1 MRYHY
6 TRNTL
11 YVRGSFQ
18 AVSTGVDGGLRH
30 VSTLLNHTVDKDFDH
45 NDPLVFIRGLL
56 ADAKYADDAFGLL
69 TAVSMKDLCILQYDY
84 ITVFVTAGVS
94 NPNPDPAKP
103 HTINIIVTS
112 NEGFSDAALLETIIT
127 VTEAKAH
134 ALRLLG
140 RDFTGTTSDAVIVA
154 SEGDVKHTYAGTF
167 TEPGKRIYAAA
178 LHGVMEAVKRHE
190 DTVEATA
197 PTYFI
202 YSRYN
207 DHGWF
212 EWKKEGCPYYPCHF
226 PGQSCDFCYCPFYP
240 CHDESLGEWIDS
252 SSNGQKVWACT
263 NCLLLHKP
271 NVADYLKKHPDA
283 TIAEL
288 KKVDEDTTQ

>member
-6 TRNTL
+6 TNNTL
-11 YVRGSFQ
+11 YVRGRFT
-18 AVSTGVDGGLRH
+18 AVSTGVDGGIRQ
-30 VSTLLNHTVDKDFDH
+30 VSTLLNHTVSKDFDH
-45 NDPLVFIRGLL
+45 ADPKEYIRGLL
-56 ADAKYADDAFGLL
+56 AGANYADDAFGLL
-69 TAVSMKDLCILQYDY
+69 TAVSMQHLCVLQYDY

-94 NPNPDPAKP
+94 NPNPDPTRP

-112 NEGFSDAALLETIIT
+112 NKGFSTASLLETIIT

-140 RDFTGTTSDAVIVA
+140 RDFTGTTSDAVITA
-154 SEGDVKHTYAGTF
+154 SEGEPVHTYAGTF
-167 TEPGKRIYAAA
+167 TEPGKRIYAAV

-190 DTVEATA
+190 GTVSGPGPA
-197 PTYFI
+197 YFI

-207 DHGWF
+207 GHGWF
-212 EWKKEGCPYYPCHF
+212 EWKKKDCPYYPCHF

-252 SSNGQKVWACT
+252 STSGQKVWACT

-271 NVADYLKKHPDA
+271 HVAAYLKDHPDA
-283 TIAEL
+283 TLAEL
-288 KKVDEDTTQ
+288 KKVDEQINQ

>member
-6 TRNTL
+6 TKNTL
-11 YVRGSFQ
+11 YVRGAFH
-18 AVSTGVDGGLRH
+18 AVSTGVDGGLRD

-45 NDPLVFIRGLL
+45 SDPLVFIRGLL
-56 ADAKYADDAFGLL
+56 TDATYADDAFGLL

-94 NPNPDPAKP
+94 NPNPDPTKP

-127 VTEAKAH
+127 ATEAKAH

-140 RDFTGTTSDAVIVA
+140 RDFTGTTSDAVIAA
-154 SEGDVKHTYAGTF
+154 SEGDVIHTYAGTF
-167 TEPGKRIYAAA
+167 TEPGKRIYAAV
-178 LHGVMEAVKRHE
+178 LQGVTEAVKRHE
-190 DTVEATA
+190 DTIEAAA

-202 YSRYN
+202 YSRYI

-226 PGQSCDFCYCPFYP
+226 AGQSCDFCYCPYYP

-252 SSNGQKVWACT
+252 SSIGQKVWACT

-271 NVADYLKKHPDA
+271 NVAECLKKHPDA
-283 TIAEL
+283 TLAEL
-288 KKVDEDTTQ
+288 KKVDETTNQ

>member
-6 TRNTL
+6 TKNTL
-11 YVRGSFQ
+11 YVRGAFH
-18 AVSTGVDGGLRH
+18 AVSTGVDGGLRD

-45 NDPLVFIRGLL
+45 SDPLVFIRGLL
-56 ADAKYADDAFGLL
+56 ADATYADDAFGLL

-94 NPNPDPAKP
+94 NPNPDPTKP

-127 VTEAKAH
+127 ATEAKAH

-140 RDFTGTTSDAVIVA
+140 RDFTGTTSDAVIAA
-154 SEGDVKHTYAGTF
+154 SEGDVIHTYAGTF
-167 TEPGKRIYAAA
+167 TEPGKRIYAAV
-178 LHGVMEAVKRHE
+178 LQGVTEAVKRHE
-190 DTVEATA
+190 DTIEAAA

-202 YSRYN
+202 YSRYI

-226 PGQSCDFCYCPFYP
+226 AGQSCDFCYCPFYP

-252 SSNGQKVWACT
+252 SSIGQKVWACT

-271 NVADYLKKHPDA
+271 HVADYLKDHPDA
-283 TIAEL
+283 TLAEL
-288 KKVDEDTTQ
+288 KKVDETTNQ